1 MTDSNLVFYTNP
13 MSRGRIARW
22 MLEEVGEPY
31 ETVILEYDSD
41 MKSPEYL
48 AVNPMGKVPAVR
60 HGDVVITECAAICAY
75 LADAFPQANLA
86 PNPADR
92 GAYYR
97 WLFFAAGPIE
107 TMTTV
112 NSLGIEHPSDQERS
126 LGYGNYESVENALVD
141 WLKNHEYITGTE
153 FTAADVYVSS
163 HLGWGMMMRTLKEN
177 KEFID
182 YVDRTQSRPAH
193 ERATEIDMA
202 LGAPQ

>member
-1 MTDSNLVFYTNP
+1 

-22 MLEEVGEPY
+22 ILEEVGEPY
-31 ETVILEYDSD
+31 RTVILEYDSD

-48 AVNPMGKVPAVR
+48 AVNPMGKVPTVR
-60 HGDVVITECAAICAY
+60 HGDIVITECAAICAY
-75 LADAFPQANLA
+75 LADAFPHANLA

-112 NSLGIEHPSDQERS
+112 NSLGIDHPSDKERS
-126 LGYGNYESVENALVD
+126 LGYGNYESVEKTLVD
-141 WLKNHEYITGTE
+141 WLKNHEYITGSQ

-163 HLGWGMMMRTLKEN
+163 HIGWGMTMHTLKEN
-177 KEFID
+177 EEFVN
-182 YVDRTQSRPAH
+182 YVDRTQKRPAH
-193 ERATEIDMA
+193 VRATEIDMA
-202 LGAPQ
+202 LGATQ

>member
-1 MTDSNLVFYTNP
+1 
-13 MSRGRIARW
+13 

-48 AVNPMGKVPAVR
+48 AVNPMGKVPAIR
-60 HGDVVITECAAICAY
+60 HSDVVITECAAICAY
-75 LADAFPQANLA
+75 LADAFPNANLA
-86 PNPADR
+86 PEPADR

-112 NSLGIEHPSDQERS
+112 NSLGVAHSSDRERM
-126 LGYGNYESVENALVD
+126 LGYGNYESVENTLVD
-141 WLKNHEYITGTE
+141 WLKNHEYITGAQ

-163 HLGWGMMMRTLKEN
+163 HLGWGMMMRTLREN
-177 KEFID
+177 KEFVD

-202 LGAPQ
+202 LGATQ

>member
-1 MTDSNLVFYTNP
+1 

-48 AVNPMGKVPAVR
+48 AVNPMGKVPAIR
-60 HGDVVITECAAICAY
+60 HSDVVITECAAICAY
-75 LADAFPQANLA
+75 LADAFPNANLA
-86 PNPADR
+86 PEPADR

-112 NSLGIEHPSDQERS
+112 NSLGVAHSSDRERM
-126 LGYGNYESVENALVD
+126 LGYGNYESVENTLVD
-141 WLKNHEYITGTE
+141 WLKNHEYITGAQ

-163 HLGWGMMMRTLKEN
+163 HLGWGMMMRTLREN
-177 KEFID
+177 KEFVD

-202 LGAPQ
+202 LGATQ